1 VVNRGRKKR
10 LPSWRSTHKF
20 IWTWS
25 TISWIGG
32 PAGRP
37 AFHAFLK
44 QAIVRGLEKRIMF
57 GSDQMGR
64 PDAIGLAIAGVDS
77 APFLISDQKHDI
89 FYGNAATCFLLR
101 DQD

>member
-1 VVNRGRKKR
+1 MAEYPQIYMDV
-10 LPSWRSTHKF
+10 
-20 IWTWS
+20 S
-25 TISWIGG
+25 TINWIGG

-44 QAIVRGLEKRIMF
+44 QAIDRGLEKRIMF
-57 GSDQMGR
+57 GSDQMGW

-77 APFLISDQKHDI
+77 APFLTSDQKHDI
-89 FYGNAATCFLLR
+89 FYGNAATFFLLR